1 MKQRR
6 RIYHSASQRALIWDR
21 WRQGYAIHQIAGLL
35 DRFRSSIQ
43 GILGETGGIRP
54 VNRRRSKSAL
64 TLAEREEIFET
75 PAHDFMNLLHRPV
88 ESAGK
93 DRRLYRRPCAHRL

>member
-1 MKQRR
+1 MQHTRR
-6 RIYHSASQRALIWDR
+6 LSQRALIWDR
-21 WRQGYAIHQIAGLL
+21 WRQGYTIHPIAGLL
-35 DRFRSSIQ
+35 DRFRWSIH
-43 GILGETGGIRP
+43 GILAETGGISP

-75 PAHDFMNLLHRPV
+75 PAQRFHESVALTS

-93 DRRLYRRPCAHRL
+93 DGRLYRRPCAHRL